1 MYRVSGECSCVER
14 HGEAKLHEL
23 EEGSV
28 LAERFDIF
36 RDITERTGG
45 SIYIGVVGPVRT
57 GKSTFIKR
65 FMDLL
70 ILPNIPDPVA
80 RERTQDE
87 LPQSG
92 AGRNVM
98 TTQPHFIP
106 DEPVAVRF
114 GENLDVRVRLVDC
127 VGYAVEG
134 AQGFEDALGPRMVRT
149 PWFEH
154 EIPFQQAAEIGT
166 RKVIEEHATIGL
178 VVVTDGSITDIP
190 RGAYIPAEERVINEL
205 KSLGKPFLVI
215 MNTSDPNSRKAR
227 EVKAELEERYDVTV
241 HPLNCL
247 QMTETDAVNLLAE
260 VLYEF
265 PVREVRVK
273 LPDWVAELDVDHPLH
288 RTYRNAVRDAIG
300 PVETL
305 RDLEKV
311 VDELNGVDEVEAS
324 RLSKVDLGTGRATI
338 SLSVR
343 EGLFYEVLTELTGFE
358 IRGNHDL
365 VRLMRELAAAKREYD
380 KVADALAQVAE
391 TGYGIVAPRIEDI
404 TFDEPEI
411 IRKGGQFGVRLQA
424 SAPSIHMV
432 RANIVTEVTPFV
444 GTEKQ
449 GEELARYFTDAFEKD
464 PERVWSS
471 EFLGKS
477 LQELVV
483 EGIES
488 KLDRMPENA
497 RRKLQETLS
506 KIVNEGSGGLICILL

>member
-1 MYRVSGECSCVER
+1 MRTAWLR
-14 HGEAKLHEL
+14 AKQHEL
-23 EEGSV
+23 EEGPV

-45 SIYIGVVGPVRT
+45 SIYVGVVGPVRT

-70 ILPNIPDPVA
+70 VLPNIPDEGA
-80 RERTQDE
+80 RVRTQDE

-92 AGRNVM
+92 AGRSVM

-106 DEPVAVRF
+106 DEPVSVRF
-114 GENLDVRVRLVDC
+114 ADNLDVRMRLVDC

-134 AQGFEDALGPRMVRT
+134 AQGFEDAIGPRMVRT
-149 PWFEH
+149 PWYDH
-154 EIPFQQAAEIGT
+154 EIPFQEAAEIGT

-190 RGAYIPAEERVINEL
+190 RGGYIPAEERVIYEL
-205 KSLGKPFLVI
+205 KALGKPFLVI
-215 MNTSDPNSRKAR
+215 MNTADPQSRKAR
-227 EVKAELEERYDVTV
+227 EVKSDLEERYGVTV
-241 HPLNCL
+241 HPMNCL
-247 QMTETDAVNLLAE
+247 QMNEQEAIDLLHE

-265 PVREVRVK
+265 PVREISIK
-273 LPDWVAELDVDHPLH
+273 LPDWVSELDPNHPLP
-288 RTYRNAVRDAIG
+288 RTYRDAVREAVE
-300 PVETL
+300 PVRTV
-305 RDLEKV
+305 RDVEEV
-311 VDELNGVDEVEAS
+311 VEQLSRVDEVEAA
-324 RLSKVDLGTGRATI
+324 RLSHVDLGTGRATVR
-338 SLSVR
+338 LSVR

-358 IRGNHDL
+358 IAGNHHL
-365 VRLMRELAAAKREYD
+365 VRLMKELSTAKREYD
-380 KVADALAQVAE
+380 KLAEALEQVAD

-404 TFDEPEI
+404 SFDEPEI

-449 GEELARYFTDAFEKD
+449 GEELARYFTEEFEKD
-464 PERVWSS
+464 PDRVWAAD
-471 EFLGKS
+471 FLGKS
-477 LQELVV
+477 LQDLIV

-488 KLDRMPENA
+488 KLHRMPDNA
-497 RRKLQETLS
+497 RHKLQETLS